1 MGPVPRR
8 RFLAGSLLAVAA
20 RAGSVPGPLRVGQ
33 IGTAHAHA
41 AGKLATLRRY
51 PEHFEVVGVVEP
63 DPARRAAVARQPAYR
78 DLPWLSE
85 EALLATPGLRAVAV
99 ETAVEELVPTA
110 RRCVAAG
117 LHVHLDK
124 PAGSVLP
131 AFRELLAA
139 AGARGL
145 TVQLGYMF
153 RYNPGFVFLRR
164 AVREGWLG
172 DITEISGGIG
182 KLADATVRREAG
194 RFAGGGMFELGCHLI
209 DQVVS
214 LLGPPAAVSGHSRR
228 LGPPGDPFADNQLAV
243 LEYPRALATIR
254 CNHTDPLGNERRW
267 FAVTGTRG
275 TAELRPLEP
284 PRLRLGLAEARDG
297 FRRGFQDVEL
307 PAAAGRYDGEFLDLA
322 AVIRGERPL
331 AWDAAHDL
339 AVHAAVLRASG
350 ME

>member
-1 MGPVPRR
+1 VT
-8 RFLAGSLLAVAA
+8 VE
-20 RAGSVPGPLRVGQ
+20 
-33 IGTAHAHA
+33 T
-41 AGKLATLRRY
+41 
-51 PEHFEVVGVVEP
+51 VVE
-63 DPARRAAVARQPAYR
+63 D
-78 DLPWLSE
+78 
-85 EALLATPGLRAVAV
+85 
-99 ETAVEELVPTA
+99 LVPTA

-124 PAGSVLP
+124 PAGPVLP

-139 AGARGL
+139 AGTRGL

-214 LLGPPAAVSGHSRR
+214 LLGPPAAVNGVSRR
-228 LGPPGDPFADNQLAV
+228 LGPPGDPFADNQLAL
-243 LEYPRALATIR
+243 LEYPRALVTIR
-254 CNHTDPLGNERRW
+254 CNHTDPLGNERRG

-284 PRLRLGLAEARDG
+284 PRLRLGLAEAREG

-307 PAAAGRYDGEFLDLA
+307 PASPGRYDGEFLDLA
-322 AVIRGERPL
+322 AVIRGGPPL

>member
-8 RFLAGSLLAVAA
+8 RFLASSALALAA
-20 RAGSVPGPLRVGQ
+20 RAAPSSGPLRIGQ
-33 IGTAHAHA
+33 IGTTHAHA
-41 AGKLATLRRY
+41 AGKLAALRRL
-51 PEHFEVVGVVEP
+51 PEHFEIVGVVEP
-63 DPARRAAVARQPAYR
+63 DPARRAAVAGQPAYR
-78 DLPWLSE
+78 GLPWLTE
-85 EALLATPGLRAVAV
+85 EALFATPGLRAVTV
-99 ETAVEELVPTA
+99 ETVVEDLVPTA

-124 PAGSVLP
+124 PAGPSLP

-182 KLADATVRREAG
+182 KLADAAVRRDAG

-214 LLGPPAAVSGHSRR
+214 LLGPPAAVNGVSRR
-228 LGPPGDPFADNQLAV
+228 LGPPGDPFADNQLAL
-243 LEYPRALATIR
+243 LEYPRALVTIR
-254 CNHTDPLGNERRW
+254 CNHTDPLGNERRG

-284 PRLRLGLAEARDG
+284 PRLRLGLAQAQAG
-297 FRRGFQDVEL
+297 FQRGFQDVEL
-307 PAAAGRYDGEFLDLA
+307 APSPGRYDGEFLDLV
-322 AVIRGERPL
+322 AVVRGGPPL

-350 ME
+350 MA

>member
-1 MGPVPRR
+1 MGAVPRR
-8 RFLAGSLLAVAA
+8 RFLAGSALALAA
-20 RAGSVPGPLRVGQ
+20 RAAPTPGPLRIGQ
-33 IGTAHAHA
+33 IGTTHAHA
-41 AGKLATLRRY
+41 AGKLAALRRL
-51 PEHFEVVGVVEP
+51 PEHFEIVGVVEP
-63 DPARRAAVARQPAYR
+63 DPARRAAVAGQPAYR
-78 DLPWLSE
+78 GLPWLTE
-85 EALLATPGLRAVAV
+85 EALFATPGLRAVAV
-99 ETAVEELVPTA
+99 ETLVEDLVPTA

-124 PAGSVLP
+124 PAGPSLS

-139 AGARGL
+139 AGVRGL

-182 KLADATVRREAG
+182 KLADATVRRDAG

-214 LLGPPAAVSGHSRR
+214 LLGPPATVNGVSRR
-228 LGPPGDPFADNQLAV
+228 LGPPGDPFADNQLAL
-243 LEYPRALATIR
+243 LEYPRALVTIR
-254 CNHTDPLGNERRW
+254 CNHTDPLGNERRG

-275 TAELRPLEP
+275 TAELSPLEP
-284 PRLRLGLAEARDG
+284 PRLRLGLAQAQAG
-297 FRRGFQDVEL
+297 FQRGFQDVEL
-307 PAAAGRYDGEFLDLA
+307 APSPGRYDGEFLDLA
-322 AVIRGERPL
+322 AVIRGGPPL

>member
-1 MGPVPRR
+1 VGPVPRR
-8 RFLAGSLLAVAA
+8 RFLAGSALALAA
-20 RAGSVPGPLRVGQ
+20 RAAPSSGPLRIGQ
-33 IGTAHAHA
+33 IGTTHAHA
-41 AGKLATLRRY
+41 AGKLAALRRL
-51 PEHFEVVGVVEP
+51 PEHFEIVGVVEP
-63 DPARRAAVARQPAYR
+63 DPARRAAVAGQPAYR
-78 DLPWLSE
+78 GLPWLTE
-85 EALLATPGLRAVAV
+85 EALFATPGLRAVTV
-99 ETAVEELVPTA
+99 ETVVEDLVPTA

-124 PAGSVLP
+124 PAGPSLP

-182 KLADATVRREAG
+182 KLADAAVRRDAG

-214 LLGPPAAVSGHSRR
+214 LLGPPAAVNGVSRR
-228 LGPPGDPFADNQLAV
+228 LGPPGDPFADNQLAL
-243 LEYPRALATIR
+243 LEYPRALVTIR
-254 CNHTDPLGNERRW
+254 CNHTDPLGNERRG

-284 PRLRLGLAEARDG
+284 PRLRLGLAQAQAG
-297 FRRGFQDVEL
+297 FQRGFQDVEL
-307 PAAAGRYDGEFLDLA
+307 APSPGRYDGEFLDLV
-322 AVIRGERPL
+322 AVVRGGPPL

-350 ME
+350 MA

>member
-1 MGPVPRR
+1 M
-8 RFLAGSLLAVAA
+8 LALTA
-20 RAGSVPGPLRVGQ
+20 RAAPAAAPLRIGQ
-33 IGTAHAHA
+33 IGTTHAHA
-41 AGKLATLRRY
+41 AGKLAALRRL
-51 PEHFEVVGVVEP
+51 PAHFEVVGVVEP
-63 DPARRAAVARQPAYR
+63 DPARRAALADQAAYR
-78 DLPWLSE
+78 GLPWLTE
-85 EALLATPGLRAVAV
+85 EALFGTPGLRAVAV
-99 ETAVEELVPTA
+99 ETLVEDLVPTA
-110 RRCVAAG
+110 RRCIAAG

-124 PAGSVLP
+124 PAGPSLP

-172 DITEISGGIG
+172 DIAEISGGIG
-182 KLADATVRREAG
+182 KLADAALRRDAG
-194 RFAGGGMFELGCHLI
+194 RFAGGGMFELGCHLV

-214 LLGPPAAVSGHSRR
+214 LLGPPTAVSGHSRR
-228 LGPPGDPFADNQLAV
+228 LGSPGDPFADNQLAI

-284 PRLRLGLAEARDG
+284 PQLRLGLAEAREG
-297 FRRGFQDVEL
+297 YRRGFQEVEL
-307 PAAAGRYDGEFLDLA
+307 SAAAGRYDGEFLDLA
-322 AVIRGERPL
+322 AVIRGERSL

>member
-1 MGPVPRR
+1 VGPVPRR
-8 RFLAGSLLAVAA
+8 RFLASSALALAA
-20 RAGSVPGPLRVGQ
+20 RAAPSSGPLRIGQ
-33 IGTAHAHA
+33 IGTTHAHA
-41 AGKLATLRRY
+41 AGKLAALRRL
-51 PEHFEVVGVVEP
+51 PEHFEIVGVVEP
-63 DPARRAAVARQPAYR
+63 DPARRAAVAGQPAYR
-78 DLPWLSE
+78 GLPWLTE
-85 EALLATPGLRAVAV
+85 EALFATPGLRAVTV
-99 ETAVEELVPTA
+99 ETVVEDLVPTA

-124 PAGSVLP
+124 PAGPVLP

-139 AGARGL
+139 AGTRGL

-214 LLGPPAAVSGHSRR
+214 LLGPPAAVNGVSRR
-228 LGPPGDPFADNQLAV
+228 LGPPGDPFADNQLAL
-243 LEYPRALATIR
+243 LEYPRALVTIR
-254 CNHTDPLGNERRW
+254 CNHTDPLGNERRG

-284 PRLRLGLAEARDG
+284 PRLRLGLAQAQAG
-297 FRRGFQDVEL
+297 FQRGFQDVEL
-307 PAAAGRYDGEFLDLA
+307 APSPGRYDGEFLDLV
-322 AVIRGERPL
+322 AVVRGGPPL

-350 ME
+350 MA

>member
-1 MGPVPRR
+1 VGPVPRR
-8 RFLAGSLLAVAA
+8 RFLAGSALALAA
-20 RAGSVPGPLRVGQ
+20 RAAPSSGPLRIGQ
-33 IGTAHAHA
+33 IGTTHAHA
-41 AGKLATLRRY
+41 AGKLAALRRL
-51 PEHFEVVGVVEP
+51 PEHFEIVGVVEP
-63 DPARRAAVARQPAYR
+63 DPARRAAVAGQPAYR
-78 DLPWLSE
+78 GLPWLTE
-85 EALLATPGLRAVAV
+85 EALFATPGLRAVTV
-99 ETAVEELVPTA
+99 ETVVEDLVPTA

-124 PAGSVLP
+124 PAGPSLP

-182 KLADATVRREAG
+182 KLADAAVRRDAG

-214 LLGPPAAVSGHSRR
+214 LLGPPAAVNGVSRR
-228 LGPPGDPFADNQLAV
+228 LGPPGDPFADNQLAL
-243 LEYPRALATIR
+243 LEYPRALVTIR
-254 CNHTDPLGNERRW
+254 CNHTDPLGNERRG

-284 PRLRLGLAEARDG
+284 PRLRLGLTQAQAG
-297 FRRGFQDVEL
+297 FQRGFQDVEL
-307 PAAAGRYDGEFLDLA
+307 APSPGRYDGEFLDLV
-322 AVIRGERPL
+322 AVVRGGPPL

-350 ME
+350 MA